1 MTADSAAVAVDLYR
15 AVHGGSGRR
24 GLAPVRIGLE
34 GQHPPVSQHLRLCG
48 LAHEKEEAADLHL
61 VHHLACDAGDHVLLQ
76 VWIAVAVGLR
86 RPAGELVRH
95 PAGLVA
101 EQVDDLPRRVRTQ
114 QGNGEAPR
122 RLNGLAGLVVLVH
135 R

>member
-1 MTADSAAVAVDLYR
+1 M
-15 AVHGGSGRR
+15 
-24 GLAPVRIGLE
+24 
-34 GQHPPVSQHLRLCG
+34 
-48 LAHEKEEAADLHL
+48 
-61 VHHLACDAGDHVLLQ
+61 LLQ

-135 R
+135 RHGELGREGRGHLVEGVDDAAVALAVRCRREQTKGVVHLLICLVVHIDFLSGGSAAGHPACFS